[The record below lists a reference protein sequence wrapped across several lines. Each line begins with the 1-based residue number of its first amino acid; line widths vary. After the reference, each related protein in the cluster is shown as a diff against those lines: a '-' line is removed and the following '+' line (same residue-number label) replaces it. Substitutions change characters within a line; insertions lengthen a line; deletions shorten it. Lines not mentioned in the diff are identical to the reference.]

1 MSCEKTPEKNISA
14 SSIRVEMSIAAIII
28 LIIRVLFMAI
38 TRSCSGGTHLNV
50 ADIPNMGERAYCS
63 EVQAF
68 QGGGSLHIQTNR
80 SLNYQLL
87 Q

>member
-1 MSCEKTPEKNISA
+1 
-14 SSIRVEMSIAAIII
+14 
-28 LIIRVLFMAI
+28 MAI

-50 ADIPNMGERAYCS
+50 ADIPNMGERAHCS